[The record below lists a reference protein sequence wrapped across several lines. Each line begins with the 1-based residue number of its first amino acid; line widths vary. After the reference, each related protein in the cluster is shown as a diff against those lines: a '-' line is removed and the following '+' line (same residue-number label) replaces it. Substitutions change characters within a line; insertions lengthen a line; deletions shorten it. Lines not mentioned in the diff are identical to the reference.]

1 MMPVLIIVLAA
12 AVVYGGRVVNA
23 RVAVLDR
30 NNIPAPVVGGLVFAV
45 ASLLAHSTG
54 WRHGGLIGG
63 DLRHALEALLPFFM
77 IATFASVGLNASIR
91 LLIEGGR
98 GVVLF
103 LAVATLLL
111 LAQNTVG
118 VTMAM
123 LVGLDAP
130 FGLLAGSI
138 TLSGGH
144 DTGFAW
150 SEVFRDAYGLSAA
163 REVAFVCATFGLIA
177 GGLLGGRIVRLLME
191 RHGITP
197 PAATK
202 SKTQNPQ
209 KSGASDEHNDTH
221 HLFAHITALLVCV
234 LAAFAMSQVV
244 GKGGVIDVTMPSFI
258 WAIVAGV
265 IIRNGADYFGWYRF
279 DTALIAVLG
288 GVALAF
294 FLGLAMMSLKLWQL
308 ASLATPLLVILTAQV
323 VMMAVFAFFVT
334 YRVMGGGYDA
344 AVIAGG
350 HCGFGMGATPTAL
363 AIIHAVGEKYAVSA
377 KALLVV
383 PLVGAFFIDIMNA
396 IIIQGFLWAVG

>member
-23 RVAVLDR
+23 RAAVLDR

-63 DLRHALEALLPFFM
+63 DLRQSLEALLPFFM

-130 FGLLAGSI
+130 LGLLAGSI

-150 SEVFRDAYGLSAA
+150 SEVFRDDVWSSVRLVRWHLSA
-163 REVAFVCATFGLIA
+163 
-177 GGLLGGRIVRLLME
+177 
-191 RHGITP
+191 
-197 PAATK
+197 
-202 SKTQNPQ
+202 
-209 KSGASDEHNDTH
+209 
-221 HLFAHITALLVCV
+221 
-234 LAAFAMSQVV
+234 
-244 GKGGVIDVTMPSFI
+244 
-258 WAIVAGV
+258 
-265 IIRNGADYFGWYRF
+265 
-279 DTALIAVLG
+279 
-288 GVALAF
+288 
-294 FLGLAMMSLKLWQL
+294 
-308 ASLATPLLVILTAQV
+308 PLLA
-323 VMMAVFAFFVT
+323 
-334 YRVMGGGYDA
+334 
-344 AVIAGG
+344 
-350 HCGFGMGATPTAL
+350 
-363 AIIHAVGEKYAVSA
+363 
-377 KALLVV
+377 
-383 PLVGAFFIDIMNA
+383 
-396 IIIQGFLWAVG
+396 